1 MKLNRFALTPTLA
14 MSAALVALSLMG
26 VSACIMGATRLYGL
40 TPRLPLP
47 PAYPDWTVIHFASA
61 LVFVA
66 LMPWQFIGSLR
77 RRRPGLHR
85 GMGRLAA
92 ISGLVMAVSGVAMA
106 YLPEH
111 SVGERVFMT
120 SFFGVFMIFL
130 GRGVADARARRI
142 VEHRA
147 WMVRATAT
155 ALTPV
160 VQRLIFGVFAG
171 AIGINDTAEFWDLFV
186 GAAWLAWLVNLGV
199 AEIWLRSGRS
209 TATTIHPTR
218 PVAA

>member
-1 MKLNRFALTPTLA
+1 MKLNRFGAAPTFA
-14 MSAALVALSLMG
+14 MSAALGALTLLG
-26 VSACIMGATRLYGL
+26 VGVCIMGATRLYGL
-40 TPRLPLP
+40 TPHRPLP
-47 PAYPDWTVIHFASA
+47 PAYPDWTIVHFASA
-61 LVFVA
+61 LAFVA
-66 LMPWQFIGSLR
+66 LMPWQFIGTLR

-92 ISGLVMAVSGVAMA
+92 IAGLVMAVSGVAMA

-130 GRGVADARARRI
+130 GRGVADARGRRI
-142 VEHRA
+142 EAHRA

-160 VQRLIFGVFAG
+160 VQRLIFGIFAG
-171 AIGINDTAEFWDLFV
+171 AIGIHGPAGFWDLFT
-186 GAAWLAWLVNLGV
+186 GAAWLAWLINLGV
-199 AEIWLRSGRS
+199 AEIWLRSGRAPAPI
-209 TATTIHPTR
+209 TQGAKP
-218 PVAA
+218 AAA

>member
-1 MKLNRFALTPTLA
+1 MKLNRFALTPTLT
-14 MSAALVALSLMG
+14 MSAALGALSVMG
-26 VSACIMGATRLYGL
+26 VGACIMGATRLYGL

-61 LVFVA
+61 LAFVA
-66 LMPWQFIGSLR
+66 LMPWQFIGVLR

-92 ISGLVMAVSGVAMA
+92 IAGLIMAVSGVAMA

-171 AIGINDTAEFWDLFV
+171 AIGINDAAGFWELFV

-199 AEIWLRSGRS
+199 SEIWLRSGRS
-209 TATTIHPTR
+209 PATAVRPPHP
-218 PVAA
+218 AAA